1 LAGAADVGIV
11 DADDYGVGPANGR
24 RYELVQAHW
33 DRDQPTMGSGNLGS
47 AGRWPAR
54 CDGWSHANAAAHAH
68 RGRYHG
74 AMNRRRRPYAVLL
87 QLAFVATLLMAL
99 APLVSRWQQ
108 AQGPSVML
116 MPGGMAHVMPPHEMA
131 AHAMPAHHM
140 TMHGSS
146 MHDMSMH
153 DMSRHPAAPAATAPA
168 APIDPHAGHG
178 EACEYCMMASRLMPW
193 LAVLIL
199 LLPALRVIA
208 PPVLRSVATPRSLRW
223 PAHAARGP
231 PLHA

>member
-1 LAGAADVGIV
+1 
-11 DADDYGVGPANGR
+11 
-24 RYELVQAHW
+24 
-33 DRDQPTMGSGNLGS
+33 
-47 AGRWPAR
+47 
-54 CDGWSHANAAAHAH
+54 
-68 RGRYHG
+68 
-74 AMNRRRRPYAVLL
+74 MNRRRRPYAVLL

-116 MPGGMAHVMPPHEMA
+116 MPGGMAHVMPAHEVT
-131 AHAMPAHHM
+131 AHAMPAHDM

-153 DMSRHPAAPAATAPA
+153 DMSRHAGAPAATAPA

-208 PPVLRSVATPRSLRW
+208 PPVLRSAATPRSLRW

>member
-1 LAGAADVGIV
+1 
-11 DADDYGVGPANGR
+11 
-24 RYELVQAHW
+24 
-33 DRDQPTMGSGNLGS
+33 
-47 AGRWPAR
+47 
-54 CDGWSHANAAAHAH
+54 
-68 RGRYHG
+68 
-74 AMNRRRRPYAVLL
+74 MNRRRSPYAVLL

-116 MPGGMAHVMPPHEMA
+116 MPGSMAHVMPPQEMA

-140 TMHGSS
+140 TVHGSS

-223 PAHAARGP
+223 AAHAARGP

>member
-1 LAGAADVGIV
+1 VRAHA
-11 DADDYGVGPANGR
+11 R
-24 RYELVQAHW
+24 RYNRAV
-33 DRDQPTMGSGNLGS
+33 
-47 AGRWPAR
+47 
-54 CDGWSHANAAAHAH
+54 
-68 RGRYHG
+68 
-74 AMNRRRRPYAVLL
+74 NRRRRPFAVLL

-116 MPGGMAHVMPPHEMA
+116 MPGGMAHVMPPSAADVDPAPHDMA
-131 AHAMPAHHM
+131 MHHM
-140 TMHGSS
+140 S
-146 MHDMSMH
+146 MYDMPGH
-153 DMSRHPAAPAATAPA
+153 AAAPADTEPA

-193 LAVLIL
+193 LAVLL
-199 LLPALRVIA
+199 VLLPALPVIA

>member
-1 LAGAADVGIV
+1 
-11 DADDYGVGPANGR
+11 
-24 RYELVQAHW
+24 
-33 DRDQPTMGSGNLGS
+33 
-47 AGRWPAR
+47 
-54 CDGWSHANAAAHAH
+54 
-68 RGRYHG
+68 
-74 AMNRRRRPYAVLL
+74 MNRRRAPYAVLL

-116 MPGGMAHVMPPHEMA
+116 MPGSMAHVMPAGSTHGMS
-131 AHAMPAHHM
+131 
-140 TMHGSS
+140 MHGMSA
-146 MHDMSMH
+146 HDMSMH
-153 DMSRHPAAPAATAPA
+153 DTSMHSMAGHAAAPADTTPAT
-168 APIDPHAGHG
+168 PIDPHAGHG

-199 LLPALRVIA
+199 LLPALPVIA
-208 PPVLRSVATPRSLRW
+208 PAVLRTVAAPRSLRW